1 MQIIMVRVAING
13 FGRIGRLF
21 YRAAHCDNNI
31 EIVAINDV
39 KLDPK
44 SAAYL
49 LKYDSVYGRFPGE
62 VSFNKQ
68 ALCVD
73 GAEHLLF
80 KEPDPTKLPW
90 EKLKVDVVVE
100 STGVFTQAEKAALHL
115 KAGARKVLIT
125 APAKGDVPTIVWGVN
140 ERVYN
145 KNKHD
150 IVSAASCTTNCLAPV
165 AYILHKEF
173 GIEKGLMTTAHAY
186 TMSQNLVDGANKEM
200 IEGRAAAINIVPT
213 STGAAVAV
221 TKVLPELEG
230 RLHGIAL
237 RVPTSTGSVTDLVAL
252 LKTTVTVER
261 LNEAF
266 KRYANGSMKK
276 ILSVSEWP
284 LVSSDCIGD
293 PHSAIVDLS
302 STYVIGGNLVKV
314 IAFYDNEFGYANRL
328 ADLVK
333 YL

>member
-1 MQIIMVRVAING
+1 MVRIAING

-21 YRAAHCDNNI
+21 YRAAHGDKNI
-31 EIVAINDV
+31 EIMAINDV

-62 VSFNKQ
+62 VSFNEQ

-73 GAEHLLF
+73 GAEQLML
-80 KEPDPTKLPW
+80 KETDPAKLPW
-90 EKLKVDVVVE
+90 EKLKIDVVVE
-100 STGVFTQAEKAALHL
+100 SSGVFTQAEKAALHL
-115 KAGARKVLIT
+115 KAGARKVLIS

-140 ERVYN
+140 EHVYN
-145 KNKHD
+145 KNKHH
-150 IVSAASCTTNCLAPV
+150 IVSAASCTTNCLAPL

-186 TMSQNLVDGANKEM
+186 TASQSLVDSANKEM
-200 IEGRAAAINIVPT
+200 IEGRAAAVNIVPT

-252 LKTTVTVER
+252 LKTTVTVAQ
-261 LNEAF
+261 LNETF
-266 KRYANGSMKK
+266 KRYANGPMKQ
-276 ILSVSEWP
+276 ILSVSGWP

-293 PHSAIVDLS
+293 SHSAIIDLS

-314 IAFYDNEFGYANRL
+314 LAFYDNEFGYANRL
-328 ADLVK
+328 VDLVK